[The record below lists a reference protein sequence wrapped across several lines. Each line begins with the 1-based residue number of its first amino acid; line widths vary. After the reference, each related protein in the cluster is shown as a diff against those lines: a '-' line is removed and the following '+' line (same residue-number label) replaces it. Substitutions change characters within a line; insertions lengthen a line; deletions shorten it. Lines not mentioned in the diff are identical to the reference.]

1 MSDGTIIRIQSDTKR
16 SVAPS
21 APWITHGRILLTLAR
36 MTFREN
42 ILNRLPW
49 AVMTALGVGM
59 GLALF
64 VDAVSITENEWI
76 QGAIAGAFYRLMA
89 VFLLTATVIVGVARE
104 FDDRMVALTL
114 ALPIPRSVY
123 FAGKLLGFAMT
134 ATPMAAIFGLGLL
147 PFAPSDQVLLWSLSL
162 GCELLLMAALG
173 FLLVLS
179 LTHITPALTAAM
191 ATYLLART
199 INTMVLIASG
209 PLANLT
215 PMPGKL
221 ILPTLRF
228 LSWLVPDLGRF
239 TSGEWLAYHTGR
251 WSDLATIALETLV
264 TLFFLCGAGLFDLY
278 RKNL

>member
-1 MSDGTIIRIQSDTKR
+1 
-16 SVAPS
+16 
-21 APWITHGRILLTLAR
+21 

>member
-1 MSDGTIIRIQSDTKR
+1 MSDGAIIKIQSDTKQ
-16 SVAPS
+16 SVAPNAS
-21 APWITHGRILLTLAR
+21 WIIHGRILLTLAR

-64 VDAVSITENEWI
+64 VDAASITENEWI
-76 QGAIAGAFYRLMA
+76 QGAIAGAFFRLMG

-134 ATPMAAIFGLGLL
+134 AAPMAAIFALGLL
-147 PFAPSDQVLLWSLSL
+147 PFAPWDQVLLWSLSL

-179 LTHITPALTAAM
+179 LTHVTPALTAAM

-264 TLFFLCGAGLFDLY
+264 TLFFLCGAGLFVLY